1 MSCYKLLGYIC
12 NKIAAQD
19 FFFKKK
25 SNTMLTQRIPRLTK
39 LNAHTVLNK
48 FWERNTEMGEAF
60 NWHISV
66 TIVSKLKKIKYTDV
80 PC

>member
-1 MSCYKLLGYIC
+1 
-12 NKIAAQD
+12 
-19 FFFKKK
+19 
-25 SNTMLTQRIPRLTK
+25 MLTQLIPGLTK

-48 FWERNTEMGEAF
+48 FWERNTEMDEAF